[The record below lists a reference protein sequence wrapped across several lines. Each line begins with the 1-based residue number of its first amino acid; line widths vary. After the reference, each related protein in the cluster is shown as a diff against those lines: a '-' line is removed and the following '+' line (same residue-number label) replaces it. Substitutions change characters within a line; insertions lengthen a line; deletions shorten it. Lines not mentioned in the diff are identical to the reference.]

1 MLEMHIL
8 RSQSRST
15 APKLQPWLLAPCV
28 LTSPANDCV
37 AFESLVDLLLINQGL
52 GGGVWDW
59 SLNIPDYSKVLSQLG
74 MISCPTLNPGRRL
87 VMPRDIFGCHKG
99 EGVAGF
105 QWREIKDAVKHCTI
119 IHRTAFHH
127 TVLGGPQLEEC
138 RG

>member
-1 MLEMHIL
+1 M
-8 RSQSRST
+8 
-15 APKLQPWLLAPCV
+15 
-28 LTSPANDCV
+28 
-37 AFESLVDLLLINQGL
+37 
-52 GGGVWDW
+52 
-59 SLNIPDYSKVLSQLG
+59 LG
-74 MISCPTLNPGRRL
+74 MISTSPDKGLYESSASQLGTISAHALKAQP